1 MPQPV
6 KISDTLIEAA
16 REAAPLANRSLA
28 AQVEHWAALG
38 RSIEGSL
45 TTDQATTLKRAV
57 REPAAHY
64 AISNDTVAAALA
76 QALGKALSSTSRAE
90 FSAELS
96 ALGRPSYGTDPAL
109 PGFVVRKN
117 PDGTRTAGQW
127 INGDFEPLRAPI
139 SEPVQAPALARSP
152 KPRRARS

>member
-6 KISDTLIEAA
+6 KISDTLLEAA
-16 REAAPLANRSLA
+16 REAAPLANRSVA

-38 RSIEGSL
+38 RSVEGSL

-64 AISNDTVAAALA
+64 AISSDTVAAALA
-76 QALGKALSSTSRAE
+76 QALGKALSSASRAE

-96 ALGRPSYGTDPAL
+96 ALGQPSYGTDPAL
-109 PGFVVRKN
+109 PGFVIRNN

-127 INGDFEPLRAPI
+127 INGDFEPLRAPTN
-139 SEPVQAPALARSP
+139 EPVQAPALARSA